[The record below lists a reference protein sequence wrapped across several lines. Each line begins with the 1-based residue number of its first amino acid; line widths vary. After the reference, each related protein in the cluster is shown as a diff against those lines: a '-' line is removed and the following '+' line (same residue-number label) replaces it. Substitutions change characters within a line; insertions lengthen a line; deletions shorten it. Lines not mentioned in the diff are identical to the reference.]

1 MTDVLTSSQGGYRFI
16 KGVFRYSAGVAA
28 EPGFE
33 IVRARFA
40 KVLPLAEGFARI
52 ERHLSA
58 IGRLVSAFC
67 ACELRPSR
75 STMTGSA
82 TSTGAMWS
90 RCEVGILSTM
100 ASTRLK
106 FPDPRFSIPAVSN
119 NFPVNYRRKMLKK
132 SPQHGGFSLEKRMLK
147 GQKSQNSLYFSLLP
161 GNSSGRPVRT

>member
-67 ACELRPSR
+67 ACELR
-75 STMTGSA
+75 
-82 TSTGAMWS
+82 
-90 RCEVGILSTM
+90 
-100 ASTRLK
+100 
-106 FPDPRFSIPAVSN
+106 
-119 NFPVNYRRKMLKK
+119 
-132 SPQHGGFSLEKRMLK
+132 SP
-147 GQKSQNSLYFSLLP
+147 
-161 GNSSGRPVRT
+161 